1 MGGGGMGGGMGGGG
15 GGGGGGMV
23 ISGERKS
30 FAVDKDGNKKEVPC
44 GEKGGKVMCSEC
56 VAQLGVLMVFS
67 SLSLSFLSSL
77 YLSLSLSLCLSIF
90 LSLPLG
96 LYSL

>member
-1 MGGGGMGGGMGGGG
+1 
-15 GGGGGGMV
+15 MV
-23 ISGERKS
+23 ISGERKC

-77 YLSLSLSLCLSIF
+77 SLSLSLSLPLHLSVAPSRSILSITHAHTHTHTHTYTHT
-90 LSLPLG
+90 LQL
-96 LYSL
+96 